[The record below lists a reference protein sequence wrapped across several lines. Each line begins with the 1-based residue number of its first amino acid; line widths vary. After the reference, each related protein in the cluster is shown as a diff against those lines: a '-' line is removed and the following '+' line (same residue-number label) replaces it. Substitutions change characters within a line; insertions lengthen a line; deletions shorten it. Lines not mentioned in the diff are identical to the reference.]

1 MTVAHDFSTLTDL
14 RDAIRAKKLSA
25 TDVVRHFLAQI
36 ESLDGELN
44 CFREVYADRAL
55 ERAAAIDRQLPDGP
69 LAGVPIALKD
79 NIVTSYG
86 TTCAGSQILKG
97 FHSPY
102 DATVAQR
109 LEAAGAIILGKTNC
123 DEFAMGSST
132 EHCSYAQSRNP
143 WDTDRVPGGSSGGSA
158 AATSAGL
165 CAAALGSDTGG
176 SIRQPAAFCGCIGI
190 KPTYGRVSRYGLIA
204 FASTLDQIG
213 PFTRTVRDSA
223 ALLDVICGHDP
234 HDSTSA
240 NHPACCFEQSLE
252 EPIKRPRIGIPR
264 ALLRDDNH
272 PAVNKAVENAISVF
286 TELGASFVDVELN
299 LTDYGIATYYII
311 APAEA
316 SSNLAR
322 FDGIRYGHR
331 AELEAG
337 ESLFDL
343 YAKSRAEGFG
353 EEVQRRIMLGTY
365 VLSAGYYDAY
375 YKRALKIRRRIKQ
388 EYDAAFERCDVILGP
403 TTPGPAF
410 RAGEVTDPLDMY
422 LCDYY
427 TVGAPI
433 AGIPAMSLPAGSTD
447 VDGVTLPIG
456 IHLQAQAFAEE
467 SMLRIAHAF
476 EQATEF
482 HKAQPPMLTK

>member
-1 MTVAHDFSTLTDL
+1 MTLAMEFTTLTDL
-14 RDAIRAKKLSA
+14 RDAIRAKRVSV
-25 TDVVRHFLAQI
+25 TDVVRGFLDRI
-36 ESLDGELN
+36 ESIDGELK
-44 CFREVYADRAL
+44 CFREVYAERAL
-55 ERAAAIDRQLPDGP
+55 ERAAAMDRNLPDGT
-69 LAGVPIALKD
+69 LAGVPVALKD

-86 TTCAGSQILKG
+86 QTCAGSQILKG
-97 FHSPY
+97 FESPY
-102 DATVAQR
+102 DATVVR
-109 LEAAGAIILGKTNC
+109 KLEAAGAIILGKTNC

-143 WDTDRVPGGSSGGSA
+143 WDVARVPGGSSGGSA
-158 AATSAGL
+158 AAASAGL
-165 CAAALGSDTGG
+165 CAASLGSDTGG
-176 SIRQPAAFCGCIGI
+176 SIRQPAAFCGCVGI

-213 PFTRTVRDSA
+213 PFTRSVRDA
-223 ALLDVICGHDP
+223 AAILDVICGLDP

-240 NHPACCFEQSLE
+240 NHPACCFERALDD
-252 EPIKRPRIGIPR
+252 PIHQPRIGIPR
-264 ALLRDDNH
+264 ALLRGDNH
-272 PAVNKAVENAISVF
+272 PAVNAAVENAINVF
-286 TELGASFVDVELN
+286 TDLGATFVDVELN

-331 AELEAG
+331 AELNEG

-353 EEVQRRIMLGTY
+353 PEVQRRIMLGTY

-375 YKRALKIRRRIKQ
+375 YQRALKIRRRIKE
-388 EYDAAFERCDVILGP
+388 EYDAAFEHCDVILGP

-410 RAGEVTDPLDMY
+410 RAGAVTDPLDMY

-433 AGIPAMSLPAGSTD
+433 AGIPAMSLPAGSTE

-482 HKAQPPMLTK
+482 HRAQPPLPKK